1 VSGYLLTVIGMI
13 LLGTILT
20 AIIHE
25 GKTAEIIKGIV
36 KLVCVLAIISP
47 VFRFLKSG
55 DLNDLND
62 KNSQDFFNGQGI
74 EANGEYIQYYCEMR
88 VRQTES
94 ALEKE
99 LYEKFS
105 LLSEILLAWSLQ
117 EDGEKQI
124 HIDKISVKF
133 LEERGEEVKKEV
145 WEYLKNN
152 YCSEVLIE

>member
-1 VSGYLLTVIGMI
+1 MSGYLLTVIGTVF
-13 LLGTILT
+13 LGALLT

-74 EANGEYIQYYCEMR
+74 ETNGEYIQYYCEMR

-94 ALEKE
+94 ALERE

-105 LLSEILLAWSLQ
+105 LLSEIVLSWSFQ
-117 EDGEKQI
+117 EDKQI
-124 HIDKISVKF
+124 RIDEISVRC
-133 LEERGEEVKKEV
+133 LEEDGAEVKKEV